1 MRDGIVVSRL
11 QKVVSVG
18 GMFWMS
24 IHEEPVV
31 HSTDCKSRL
40 NIRIIFFILPYPLAY
55 ELLSMTSL
63 EVGSSAEVVW
73 FLAGHLEQEIE
84 KRPDRLPAG
93 I

>member
-1 MRDGIVVSRL
+1 MP
-11 QKVVSVG
+11 
-18 GMFWMS
+18 
-24 IHEEPVV
+24 IHEKSVV
-31 HSTDCKSRL
+31 HSTDCKLRL
-40 NIRIIFFILPYPLAY
+40 NIRILFFTWTFLLAY
-55 ELLSMTSL
+55 ESLSMTSI